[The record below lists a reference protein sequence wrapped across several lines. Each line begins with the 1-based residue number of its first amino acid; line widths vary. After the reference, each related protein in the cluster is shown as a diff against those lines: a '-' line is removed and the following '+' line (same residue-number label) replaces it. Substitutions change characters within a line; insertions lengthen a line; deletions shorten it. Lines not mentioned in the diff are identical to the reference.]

1 MTIDT
6 SQDGPWKE
14 LFVQAMQ
21 LMTALPVTEPPQV
34 WSFGGG
40 TVLMLRHRHRQSK
53 DIDLF
58 VGDPQL
64 LGYLNPRL
72 SDTAA
77 AITGD
82 YDEASEYIKLFLE
95 MGEIDVVVSKPL
107 TSNPYEQ
114 ADILG
119 YSVLVE
125 KSAEIIAKK
134 MYYRGDRA
142 KGRDLFDFALV
153 LEREPDDLICA
164 KEFLLH
170 YRQEFLEQLKSRE
183 ESLRTEFDAIDTL
196 DYQPSF
202 DDCVRQVG
210 GFLKD
215 L

>member
-1 MTIDT
+1 MAIDV

-14 LFVQAMQ
+14 LFVQAMR
-21 LMTALPVTEPPQV
+21 LMTALPATEPPQV

-58 VGDPQL
+58 IGDPQL

-77 AITGD
+77 SITDD

-95 MGEIDVVVSKPL
+95 EGEIDVVVSKPL
-107 TSNPYEQ
+107 TKAPYDKAE
-114 ADILG
+114 ILG

-134 MYYRGDRA
+134 MYYRGNKA

-164 KEFLLH
+164 KEFLLR
-170 YRQEFLEQLKSRE
+170 YRTDFLDQLKSRE
-183 ESLRTEFDAIDTL
+183 QPLRVEFDAIDTL

-202 DDCVRQVG
+202 DDCVQHVG
-210 GFLKD
+210 GFLRS

>member
-1 MTIDT
+1 MTIDA

-14 LFVQAMQ
+14 LFVQAMR
-21 LMTALPVTEPPQV
+21 LMAALPITVPTQV

-58 VGDPQL
+58 IGDPQL

-72 SDTAA
+72 SDAA
-77 AITGD
+77 ASITDD

-107 TSNPYEQ
+107 TQSPYEK

-119 YSVLVE
+119 YPVLVE

-134 MYYRGDRA
+134 MYYRGNKA

-153 LEREPDDLICA
+153 IEREPDDLICG
-164 KEFLLH
+164 KEFLLR
-170 YRQEFLEQLKSRE
+170 YRKDFLAQLKSRE
-183 ESLRTEFDAIDTL
+183 QPLRTEFDAIDTL

-202 DDCVRQVG
+202 DECVRQVRA
-210 GFLKD
+210 FLES